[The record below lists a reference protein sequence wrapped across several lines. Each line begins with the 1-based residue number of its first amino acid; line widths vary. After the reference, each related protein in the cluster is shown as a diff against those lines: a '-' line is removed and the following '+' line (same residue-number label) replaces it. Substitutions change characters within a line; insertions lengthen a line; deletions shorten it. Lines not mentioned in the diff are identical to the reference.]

1 MQHRQADAADSPENE
16 REAPGFRHGE
26 ESGCDFSRLEL
37 KSIATAI
44 FFVNRFA
51 IFMTNSC
58 YSSLHCGDVERTGC
72 TAKNS
77 SHIGTDF
84 LACGDCCADD
94 IASLKTEMNLLSRL
108 VTNWEAK
115 LISAAHLSRT
125 VSCCLD

>member
-1 MQHRQADAADSPENE
+1 MRLSSRRSPKNE

-37 KSIATAI
+37 NSIGIAI

-51 IFMTNSC
+51 IFVTNSC
-58 YSSLHCGDVERTGC
+58 YSSLHCGDIERTGC
-72 TAKNS
+72 TAKDS
-77 SHIGTDF
+77 SYIRSDF
-84 LACGDCCADD
+84 FACGDCRIDN

-115 LISAAHLSRT
+115 LI
-125 VSCCLD
+125 